1 MSSYKPNKSNK
12 VLNKYEIDKKME
24 HLTEYLKND
33 YDATSM
39 NFENGRVLAEL
50 RREVEKK
57 WNEWRDFRDY
67 VPPKIV
73 IADPGEGVRRYVE
86 ENCRNKRV
94 VYIED
99 EQYYEKCDTRT
110 EVIAIKYFDVNKHSV
125 LKFYQELPFVNIYE
139 MVLKPR
145 VIVIGLI
152 GDFKR
157 LLGKVV
163 YNYIEDKTDIIDVR
177 QEEKPERVVTTRI
190 EEEKEDAE
198 KTDDQSN

>member
-1 MSSYKPNKSNK
+1 MSSYKPNKSRK
-12 VLNKYEIDKKME
+12 VLNKYDIDKKME
-24 HLTEYLKND
+24 HLIDYLKND

-39 NFENGRVLAEL
+39 TTENGGVLAEL

-57 WNEWRDFRDY
+57 WNEWRDFKNY

-73 IADPGEGVRRYVE
+73 LAEPGEGVRRYVE
-86 ENCRNKRV
+86 ENCLNKRV

-99 EQYYEKCDTRT
+99 EQYYEKCDIRT
-110 EVIAIKYFDVNKHSV
+110 EVIAIKYFDINRHSI
-125 LKFYQELPFVNIYE
+125 LKFYQELPFVNIYN
-139 MVLKPR
+139 MTLKPR
-145 VIVIGLI
+145 VLVIGLI

-157 LLGKVV
+157 ILGKMV
-163 YNYIEDKTDIIDVR
+163 YNYIDDITDIIDTR
-177 QEEKPERVVTTRI
+177 PEEPERVKTARI